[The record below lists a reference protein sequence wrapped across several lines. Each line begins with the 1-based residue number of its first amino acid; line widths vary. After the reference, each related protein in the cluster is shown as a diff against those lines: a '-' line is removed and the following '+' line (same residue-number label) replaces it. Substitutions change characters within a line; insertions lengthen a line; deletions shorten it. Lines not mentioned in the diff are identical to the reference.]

1 MEFQWLSHG
10 RAELLP
16 MPLLDV
22 VPPYTIRSRENLL
35 AALRA
40 GARARHLPMHPPIVP
55 PYTFRS
61 PETSF
66 PPLPA
71 PRHTDA
77 RPTMPP
83 YTIRSR
89 ERDTSQCTSHPA
101 CPTHARARPLPRSS
115 PRFARKRGRAPAARG
130 LFYWVQRDKKENNKA
145 PPPHLYLRCSP
156 HPPFLKKK

>member
-1 MEFQWLSHG
+1 MSHG
-10 RAELLP
+10 RVEHLP

-40 GARARHLPMHPPIVP
+40 GTRARGTSRCTPPIVP

-71 PRHTDA
+71 PRYTDA

-130 LFYWVQRDKKENNKA
+130 LFYWVQRDKKENIKA
-145 PPPHLYLRCSP
+145 PPPHLYLGDVHP
-156 HPPFLKKK
+156 TPPF